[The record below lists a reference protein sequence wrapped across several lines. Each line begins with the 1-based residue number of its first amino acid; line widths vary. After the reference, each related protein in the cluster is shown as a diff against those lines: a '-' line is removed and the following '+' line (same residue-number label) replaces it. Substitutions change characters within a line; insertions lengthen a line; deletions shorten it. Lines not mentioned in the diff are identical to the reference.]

1 MLKLKRPAVFL
12 PGFGGLLLVGTLSLY
27 LFLVKPGSIFVR
39 WARR

>member
-12 PGFGGLLLVGTLSLY
+12 PSFGGLLLVGTLSVY
-27 LFLVKPGSIFVR
+27 LILVNPGSIFVR